1 MNLGELRQRVDRTS
15 NLPSLPT
22 VVTKIIAAVDD
33 PRACVSRLNELIGQ
47 EPALATRMLRLAN
60 SAYFGRRN
68 SIVSL
73 SQCAVVLGFNTIRSL
88 ALSASVQRLVQ
99 QSGGKNFDPVAF
111 WRHSLGT
118 GVGAKVLARRAAADS
133 EAAMAAGLVHDIG
146 KLVLDV
152 VAQREYELALADVK
166 AGVAEK
172 DAEIKHLGATHGEVG
187 GWLAL
192 KWKLPEPIVAAICWH
207 SQPES
212 AGANQALASIVHL
225 ADQITDAID
234 AGRQPAQVPEALWQ
248 AAGLPFAEAEA
259 LGEELV
265 RDWRAAEELM
275 GAGTEPGRVA
285 A

>member
-68 SIVSL
+68 GIVSL

-88 ALSASVQRLVQ
+88 ALSASVQRMVQ
-99 QSGGKNFDPVAF
+99 QSNGKNFDPVGF

-118 GVGAKVLARRAAADS
+118 GVGARVLARRIPTDP

-152 VAQREYELALADVK
+152 VAPREYELALADKK
-166 AGVAEK
+166 AGTSEK
-172 DAEIKHLGATHGEVG
+172 DAEVKHLGATHGEVG
-187 GWLAL
+187 GWLAV
-192 KWKLPEPIVAAICWH
+192 KWKLPEPIVAAITWH
-207 SQPES
+207 HQPQS
-212 AGANQALASIVHL
+212 AGPNQALAALVML
-225 ADQITDAID
+225 ADEVTGALE
-234 AGRQPAQVPEALWQ
+234 AGLPPAEVAEAHWQ
-248 AAGLPFAEAEA
+248 AAGIPFEEAEK
-259 LGEELV
+259 LGQACSD
-265 RDWRAAEELM
+265 DWKAAEELM
-275 GAGTEPGRVA
+275 GVGTDPGRVA

>member
-99 QSGGKNFDPVAF
+99 QSGGGRARAEAGNLLADPVELQQAQGM
-111 WRHSLGT
+111 RVHAHRTSRCHI
-118 GVGAKVLARRAAADS
+118 GVVSRSSCRIRR
-133 EAAMAAGLVHDIG
+133 
-146 KLVLDV
+146 
-152 VAQREYELALADVK
+152 
-166 AGVAEK
+166 
-172 DAEIKHLGATHGEVG
+172 
-187 GWLAL
+187 
-192 KWKLPEPIVAAICWH
+192 
-207 SQPES
+207 
-212 AGANQALASIVHL
+212 
-225 ADQITDAID
+225 
-234 AGRQPAQVPEALWQ
+234 
-248 AAGLPFAEAEA
+248 
-259 LGEELV
+259 
-265 RDWRAAEELM
+265 
-275 GAGTEPGRVA
+275 
-285 A
+285 